1 MRRRRVQRREREKM
15 GAEKRKGETGRD
27 EGPRGE
33 ECRDDREREKM
44 RGVQIGIFWVNFW
57 RRENWTRSPFRTALK
72 KHLPGAFL

>member
-57 RRENWTRSPFRTALK
+57 KRENWTR
-72 KHLPGAFL
+72 